1 MTQIKYGLNSKKTPM
16 MSTYKLSFVLGKFK
30 TTQVNNSLRMWSTKT
45 AIDYEENFM
54 RIGQKTWNI
63 LEDITGI
70 SSNEQFLEKLD
81 FVIIPRSSDLS
92 RYMNGIYP
100 SYNWELCIV
109 NEGDLKEKT
118 YTEALPN
125 LLTYQWFINSIAPDN
140 FHFQSFEHGL
150 SVYIPTFIADKIDE
164 SSDWMDQFS
173 FYCREKLDKYASMIR
188 MIATL
193 FGKERFRNAIKSYLL
208 NNNFGELTSTTLI
221 DEFINAS

>member
-1 MTQIKYGLNSKKTPM
+1 M

-150 SVYIPTFIADKIDE
+150 SVYIPTFIADKLLSPNLVSEGIPIDKGKKNIGF
-164 SSDWMDQFS
+164 QFTVQM
-173 FYCREKLDKYASMIR
+173 KI
-188 MIATL
+188 IWTL
-193 FGKERFRNAIKSYLL
+193 TILL
-208 NNNFGELTSTTLI
+208 SLI
-221 DEFINAS
+221 E